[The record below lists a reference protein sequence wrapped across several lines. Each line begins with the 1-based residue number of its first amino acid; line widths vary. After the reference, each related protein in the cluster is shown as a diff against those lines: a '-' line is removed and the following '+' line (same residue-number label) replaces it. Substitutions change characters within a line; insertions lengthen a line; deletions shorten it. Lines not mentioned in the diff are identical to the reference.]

1 MTNIVEREDI
11 INKLKDKVCKVV
23 FLKANGEERVMNATL
38 KEDVVQPL
46 MEGVNH
52 SGRAYNPM
60 QIRCVDT
67 DKNEWRSFN
76 LEKLIS
82 IE

>member
-1 MTNIVEREDI
+1 MTNIIKREDI
-11 INKLKDKVCKVV
+11 IKKLTDKVCKVV
-23 FLKANGEERVMNATL
+23 FLKANGEERIMNATL
-38 KEDVVQPL
+38 KEDVVKPL

-52 SGRAYNPM
+52 AGRACNPM
-60 QIRCVDT
+60 QIRCVDM